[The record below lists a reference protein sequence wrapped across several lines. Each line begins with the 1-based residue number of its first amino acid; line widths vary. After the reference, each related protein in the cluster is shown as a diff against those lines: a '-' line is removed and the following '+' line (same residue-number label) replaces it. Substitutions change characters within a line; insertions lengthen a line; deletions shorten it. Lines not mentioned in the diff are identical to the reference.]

1 MKPGAGDDLLS
12 DDSEG
17 DESEESADTG
27 VNHDLLDPDEP
38 AEETDLEPTDDTG
51 SDSSDGYSLPWI
63 HRRDTV
69 KSDRP
74 EIIQMHVR
82 GETVNGE
89 RDLQDDVED
98 LLGEDV
104 YALDVREAA
113 YLVAMQ
119 HPEEVASQLRE
130 WGYDIE

>member
-12 DDSEG
+12 DDDDDQEDVDDAAVEDSVDDLLAGE
-17 DESEESADTG
+17 DESSELDTDTATSSES
-27 VNHDLLDPDEP
+27 
-38 AEETDLEPTDDTG
+38 
-51 SDSSDGYSLPWI
+51 SGYSLPWI

-82 GETVNGE
+82 KSTVDGED
-89 RDLQDDVED
+89 DLQDDVED
-98 LLGEDV
+98 ILGDDV
-104 YALDVREAA
+104 YALDLQEAA

-119 HPEEVASQLRE
+119 HPGEVANQLRE
-130 WGYDIE
+130 WGYDLE

>member
-12 DDSEG
+12 DDDDQEDVDDEPVAEDSVDDLLSD
-17 DESEESADTG
+17 DESS
-27 VNHDLLDPDEP
+27 NEP
-38 AEETDLEPTDDTG
+38 ATDTSG
-51 SDSSDGYSLPWI
+51 DSSGYALPWI

-82 GETVNGE
+82 KSTVDGEGA
-89 RDLQDDVED
+89 LQDDVED
-98 LLGEDV
+98 ILGDDV
-104 YALDVREAA
+104 YALDLREAA

-119 HPEEVASQLRE
+119 HPDEVADQLRE
-130 WGYDIE
+130 WGYDLE

>member
-12 DDSEG
+12 DDED
-17 DESEESADTG
+17 DETEEPADTG
-27 VNHDLLDPDEP
+27 GGEDLLEA
-38 AEETDLEPTDDTG
+38 AEEPDAQPADDTG
-51 SDSSDGYSLPWI
+51 SDSSSEYSLPWI

-82 GETVNGE
+82 DETVDGE
-89 RDLQDDVED
+89 GALQDDVED
-98 LLGEDV
+98 ILGEDV

-119 HPEEVASQLRE
+119 HPEEVANQLRE